1 MLLYQIEARL
11 KDYAAKLKQQPVDK
25 SPLAKEDVVML
36 GVPLPRDLHKKMSTI
51 AKENNV
57 SLKKLA
63 VYVLSA
69 AFKD

>member
-1 MLLYQIEARL
+1 MMLAQIEARL
-11 KDYAAKLKQQPVDK
+11 RDYAAKLKQQPLDK
-25 SPLAKEDVVML
+25 SPASKEDVVML
-36 GVPLPRDLHKKMSTI
+36 GVPLPKELHKKMSAI

-63 VYVLSA
+63 VHVLSA